1 MKKKLAIIGYSTS
14 TINIYHEQITSLFS
28 DTIIVNKF
36 CVDDEEIKQGL
47 KADLV
52 LVQSYN
58 VFEIIRQ
65 YIQKTSEIII
75 VNRTISKA
83 GLEKIMS
90 IPEDTQVMLLDEN
103 AEMAAQMVSVICQ
116 LGARHIKLT
125 PIYCGSD
132 DNTEGKSLIILGE
145 SKYVPSSPKEIIN
158 IGSSLLDISTI
169 MDIGAKLRL
178 FDILENQNI
187 QKSYKEIVTADYGLL
202 RLIGETNRFEREL
215 DILFQVLDDG
225 IIGVNS
231 EGLVCTYNE
240 GAEKIIG
247 YKKRDIMYKYGLDIL
262 SHIPFKYTLENLQS
276 IKEKLIKINGY
287 DVVVSVDPIIHSHRL
302 YGAVAIIKKF
312 NDIEKRQHKFRS
324 QLIGKGHRAKY
335 SFRDIL
341 GESEVIK
348 KCKNDAVKM
357 AKSNSTVLITGESG
371 TGKELFAQAIHN
383 SSSRKDYQFV
393 AVNCGA
399 LPESLLE
406 SELFG
411 YEEGA
416 FTGARKGGKPG
427 LFELAH
433 KGTLFLDEIGEI
445 PPNLQM
451 RLLRVLQERQ
461 VMRIG
466 GDRLIDVDI
475 RLIAATNR
483 DLNDMVLKGAFR
495 EDLFYRLNV
504 LRLKIPNLNSR
515 REDILLLISRFKKE
529 FNGNFELEEDVQNAF
544 LKHDWK
550 GNIRELKNYIEQIIS
565 LELNK
570 VHIEDLPF
578 EDGQSLKNSIFDE
591 EKNLIDKLIKV
602 ADKNVK
608 KYIFVLEELE
618 KGFNENKR
626 LGRRSIFE
634 KSQESN
640 IFISEQEIRTILIN
654 LEKYQIVEIF
664 KGRTGT
670 VITER
675 GRRLLKNLK

>member
-1 MKKKLAIIGYSTS
+1 MKKKLAIIGYSSS
-14 TINIYHEQITSLFS
+14 TVDIYHDQITSLFS
-28 DTIIVNKF
+28 DTIIVDKF
-36 CVDDEEIKQGL
+36 CVDNEDIKKGL
-47 KADLV
+47 EADLV

-58 VFEIIRQ
+58 VFKMIRQ
-65 YIQKTSEIII
+65 YIQKKSEIII
-75 VNRTISKA
+75 ANRTISKA

-90 IPEDTQVMLLDEN
+90 IPVDTQVMLLDEN
-103 AEMAAQMVSVICQ
+103 AEMAAQMISVIYQ
-116 LGARHIKLT
+116 LGARHIELT
-125 PIYCGSD
+125 PIYWGSD
-132 DNTEGKSLIILGE
+132 DSTEGKSLIILGE
-145 SKYVPSSPKEIIN
+145 SKYVPSFPKEIIN
-158 IGSSLLDISTI
+158 IGGSLLDISTI
-169 MDIGAKLRL
+169 MDIAATLGL
-178 FDILENQNI
+178 FDILESQNI
-187 QKSYKEIVTADYGLL
+187 QKSYKEIVTTDFGLL
-202 RLIGETNRFEREL
+202 RLIEETNRFEREL
-215 DILFQVLDDG
+215 NILFQVLDDG

-231 EGLVCTYNE
+231 EGLICTYNE

-247 YKKRDIMYKYGLDIL
+247 YKKHEIMYKYGLDIL
-262 SHIPFKYTLENLQS
+262 HDIPFKYTLENFQS
-276 IKEKLIKINGY
+276 VKEKLIKINDY

-312 NDIEKRQHKFRS
+312 SDIEKKQHKLRS

-335 SFRDIL
+335 SFQDIL
-341 GESEVIK
+341 GESEAIK
-348 KCKNDAVKM
+348 KCKNDSLKM

-383 SSSRKDYQFV
+383 ASNRRDFQFV

-445 PPNLQM
+445 SLNLQM
-451 RLLRVLQERQ
+451 RLLRVLQERE

-466 GDRLIDVDI
+466 GDRLINVDI

-483 DLNDMVLKGAFR
+483 DLNDMVIKGEFR
-495 EDLFYRLNV
+495 EDLFYRLSV

-515 REDILLLISRFKKE
+515 REDILPLVNEFKRE
-529 FNGNFELEEDVQNAF
+529 FNGNFELDENIQKAF
-544 LKHDWK
+544 INHDWK
-550 GNIRELKNYIEQIIS
+550 GNIRELRNYVEHIIS
-565 LELNK
+565 LEVKK
-570 VHIEDLPF
+570 VYVEDLPF
-578 EDGQSLKNSIFDE
+578 ECEEDLENNLFNDE
-591 EKNLIDKLIKV
+591 KMLVNRLIKI
-602 ADKNVK
+602 AGKNIK
-608 KYIFVLEELE
+608 KYVFVLEELE

-634 KSQESN
+634 KSQENN

-654 LEKYQIVEIF
+654 LEKYQMVEVF

-670 VITER
+670 IITEY
-675 GRRLLKNLK
+675 GRKLLDHLK